1 MTTWCDHVSSR
12 GHDYVWSWLWSPTPY
27 QHSLYCLLVMT
38 MVTSHWWSWRRHD
51 LSSRTQNSWLSHV
64 FLLPIKKISE
74 QPCFN
79 GEPMRHTVL
88 WEEIRTTH
96 KLPESPM
103 GHVPMGTTEPWRCVS
118 MNQCVGSPPPSS
130 RHHFDR
136 TRTLVSWSPRH
147 RVTPLSSRKPN
158 ANRKST
164 KRAPMDVIRE

>member
-1 MTTWCDHVSSR
+1 
-12 GHDYVWSWLWSPTPY
+12 
-27 QHSLYCLLVMT
+27 MT
-38 MVTSHWWSWRRHD
+38 MVTSHWWSWPRHD

-118 MNQCVGSPPPSS
+118 MNQCVGSPSPSS
-130 RHHFDR
+130 RHHRDR

-164 KRAPMDVIRE
+164 KRTRWMVSVNKVSVLVMKDEELKVEETEAFHTLGGAMKWTSTH